1 MKKYIWLIPCFF
13 VLLYFGPSMTIPV
26 TLEEAMSASRALE
39 LFDSDKFFIRDLD
52 SVLTGWSLHYLG
64 NNHLGLRLGN
74 IVVVALMSIL
84 GMFAVKKCTND
95 TMTGIMATLI
105 FFTSYWSFYTPI
117 STHGT
122 VWGEFFNV
130 LALGAFFMASRE
142 SRFSMQRISLL
153 VFCGFLTALSLII
166 NGISPFFMSFVIA
179 VIFLLWEK
187 KYADMLLM
195 PILISAVTLGF
206 LLLHGYY
213 VEDNLWAELC
223 YLYDDFVAD
232 FAAFR
237 SGDFVTSGL
246 RNLRILLF
254 GLLPSSVFLIC
265 AIVGYKGYVRHFFK
279 QSIYKFTFVFL
290 CISVISVLFNSEA
303 VLADLPLSSL
313 SYSFLVGAGL
323 VNYFRT
329 RNKHTLFNSLMWIF
343 ALVLICISVYE
354 LVTDIFAELR
364 NFALAGLLWSLFIM
378 ISFIGPKTGSR
389 VKAYFLGLSVALFA
403 SLSIPA
409 YHAISADELK
419 AVLKIAVDSEEDDH
433 KIYATESMYH
443 LVKFYLNDKDIKKFN
458 EEDMTVL
465 TPEMEEFRKDNDIVI
480 FAQKGEI
487 GNSLL
492 QKSRTIDARKFRL
505 HLFTE
510 KK

>member
-1 MKKYIWLIPCFF
+1 MKKYIWIIPCFF
-13 VLLYFGPSMTIPV
+13 ILLYFGPSMTVPV
-26 TLEEAMSASRALE
+26 THEEAISASKASE
-39 LFDSDKFFIRDLD
+39 LFESGKFIIRELD
-52 SVLTGWSLHYLG
+52 SVLAGWSLHYLG

-74 IVVVALMSIL
+74 IIVVALMSIL

-130 LALGAFFMASRE
+130 LALGVFFMASRE
-142 SRFSMQRISLL
+142 NRFSLQRISLL
-153 VFCGFLTALSLII
+153 IFCGFLTALSLII
-166 NGISPFFMSFVIA
+166 NGMPPFLMSFIIA

-187 KYADMLLM
+187 KYIDMLLM

-213 VEDNLWAELC
+213 VEKSLWMELH
-223 YLYDDFVAD
+223 YLYNDFISD
-232 FAAFR
+232 FNALR
-237 SGDFVTSGL
+237 SGNFIASSL
-246 RNLRILLF
+246 FNLKMLIF
-254 GLLPSSVFLIC
+254 GILPSSVFLIC

-290 CISVISVLFNSEA
+290 CVSAVSVLFNSE
-303 VLADLPLSSL
+303 VLLADLPLSSL
-313 SYSFLVGAGL
+313 PYSFLVGAGL

-343 ALVLICISVYE
+343 ALGLISVSIYE
-354 LVTDIFAELR
+354 LATHSFITR
-364 NFALAGLLWSLFIM
+364 NFAVAGLLWSLFIM
-378 ISFIGPKTGSR
+378 ASFAGPKTGSR

-409 YHAISADELK
+409 YNAISADELK
-419 AVLKIAVDSEEDDH
+419 TVLKIAVDTNKDDH
-433 KIYATESMYH
+433 KIYASGSMYH
-443 LVKFYLNDKDIKKFN
+443 LVRFYLNDKDIKMFN
-458 EEDMTVL
+458 KKNMTVL
-465 TPEMEEFRKDNDIVI
+465 TPEMEKLRKDNDIVI

-487 GNSLL
+487 SNNLL

-510 KK
+510 TK